1 MPGSRASRST
11 RFFELVPPRA
21 ALVFF
26 AAIFFVFSPVNL
38 LLTSSFQ
45 PSGSL
50 AGSMLLAFLSGA
62 LAVCWAATFTL
73 SRRFAFGIVAFMVA
87 VILLSGPL
95 AEPVLGLRPAPPSLA
110 GLAVVG
116 AIALGYVLF
125 IVFINGQGRTTLR
138 LMTEMALA
146 QRIHASLVP
155 ALQRSDDRLEVD
167 GASFASTEM
176 GGDLVDM
183 VDHGATTDLVLADVS
198 GHGVKA
204 GVVMGMVKSAIR
216 MGLRDDRGLQRLA
229 CDLNEVLDQTTN
241 PEMYATMVL
250 LRIHHAERR
259 LECLLAGHSQVLHH
273 RRGASAAARIGEGGF
288 PVGLLAGRDYAS
300 VSLAVEPGDLIAAW
314 TDGLD
319 ETVNEAD
326 QELGRE
332 AIERAIVER
341 AERPLAEIRSAVFE
355 LARAHGLQRDDRS
368 LLLLRVPRSSAKG

>member
-1 MPGSRASRST
+1 MPRSHAIRT
-11 RFFELVPPRA
+11 ANFFDLVPPRA
-21 ALVFF
+21 SLVFL
-26 AAIFFVFSPVNL
+26 AAIFFVFAPVNL
-38 LLTSSFQ
+38 LLTSPFQ
-45 PSGSL
+45 RSGSL
-50 AGSMLLAFLSGA
+50 GASALLAFLSGA
-62 LAVCWAATFTL
+62 LAVCWAGTFTV
-73 SRRFAFGIVAFMVA
+73 SRWFALGIVPFTLA
-87 VILLSGPL
+87 VMLLSGPL
-95 AEPVLGLRPAPPSLA
+95 AARVLHLRPSPPSPA

-116 AIALGYVLF
+116 AIVLGYVLF

-138 LMTEMALA
+138 LLTEMALA

-155 ALQRSDDRLEVD
+155 ALLRADERLEID

-216 MGLRDDRGLQRLA
+216 MGLREDRGLERLA
-229 CDLNEVLDQTTN
+229 ADLNDVLDQTTS

-259 LECLLAGHSQVLHH
+259 LECLLAGHAPVLHH
-273 RRGASAAARIGEGGF
+273 RRGESAASRIGEGGF
-288 PVGLLAGRDYAS
+288 PVGLLGGSAYSS
-300 VSLAVEPGDLIAAW
+300 VSVAMAPGDLIATW

-319 ETVNEAD
+319 ETVDEAD

-332 AIERAIVER
+332 AIESAIVAR
-341 AERPLAEIRSAVFE
+341 AERPLAEIRTAVFE
-355 LARAHGLQRDDRS
+355 LARAHGPQRDDRS
-368 LLLLRVPRSSAKG
+368 LLLVRIP

>member
-1 MPGSRASRST
+1 MPRTRAIRTANFFDLVPLRAS
-11 RFFELVPPRA
+11 
-21 ALVFF
+21 LVFF
-26 AAIFFVFSPVNL
+26 AAVFFVFAPVNL

-45 PSGSL
+45 RSGSL
-50 AGSMLLAFLSGA
+50 GASALLAFLSGA
-62 LAVCWAATFTL
+62 LAVCWAGTFTV
-73 SRRFAFGIVAFMVA
+73 SRWFALGIVPFTLA
-87 VILLSGPL
+87 VMLLSGPL
-95 AEPVLGLRPAPPSLA
+95 AARVLHLRPSPPSLV

-116 AIALGYVLF
+116 AIVLGYVLF

-138 LMTEMALA
+138 LLTEMALA

-155 ALQRSDDRLEVD
+155 ALLRSDERLEVD

-216 MGLRDDRGLQRLA
+216 MGLREDRGLQRLA
-229 CDLNEVLDQTTN
+229 GDLNDVLDQTTS

-250 LRIHHAERR
+250 LRIQHAERR
-259 LECLLAGHSQVLHH
+259 LECLLAGHSRVLHH
-273 RRGASAAARIGEGGF
+273 RRGESAASRIGEGGF
-288 PVGLLAGRDYAS
+288 PVGLLGGSAYSS
-300 VSLAVEPGDLIAAW
+300 VSLGLSPGDLIATW

-332 AIERAIVER
+332 AIESAIVAR
-341 AERPLAEIRSAVFE
+341 AERPLAEIRTAVFE
-355 LARAHGLQRDDRS
+355 LARAHGPQRDDRS
-368 LLLLRVPRSSAKG
+368 LLLVRIP

>member
-1 MPGSRASRST
+1 MSPSQASRGT
-11 RFFELVPPRA
+11 DFFGLVPPRA

-26 AAIFFVFSPVNL
+26 AAIFFVFAPVNS
-38 LLTSSFQ
+38 LLTSSFER
-45 PSGSL
+45 SGSL
-50 AGSMLLAFLSGA
+50 AAAVLLAFLSGA
-62 LAVCWAATFTL
+62 TAVCWAAAFTV
-73 SRRFAFGIVAFMVA
+73 SRRFAFGIVVFTLALMLF
-87 VILLSGPL
+87 SGPL
-95 AEPVLGLRPAPPSLA
+95 AEPVLGVRPSPPSPS
-110 GLAVVG
+110 GLAMVG
-116 AIALGYVLF
+116 AIVLGYVLF

-155 ALQRSDDRLEVD
+155 ALLRSDGRLEVD

-216 MGLRDDRGLQRLA
+216 MGLRQDRGLDRLA
-229 CDLNEVLDQTTN
+229 GDLNHVLDQTTT
-241 PEMYATMVL
+241 PEMYATLVL

-273 RRGASAAARIGEGGF
+273 RRGESAASRVGDGGF
-288 PVGLLAGRDYAS
+288 PVGLLGESTYAS
-300 VSLAVEPGDLIAAW
+300 VSLAVVSGDLIATW

-319 ETVNEAD
+319 ETVNAAD

-332 AIERAIVER
+332 AIESAIVAR

-355 LARAHGLQRDDRS
+355 LARAHGAQRDDRS
-368 LLLLRVPRSSAKG
+368 LLLVRVR